1 MTTRRANRGCLS
13 VLVGWLFMPDAP
25 PPRKKRRK
33 KRRVPTPDAVTEIA
47 PATEEPLLD
56 LAADDDLLDG
66 EYDGAEEDEEREEDE
81 VVTEVA
87 PPPLPYHVRDDFLSR
102 AEASFYH
109 VLVTALGD
117 EVVVLTKVNL
127 ADVFFVTNPDER
139 LRYRAKINRK
149 HVDFLICQP
158 DTMTPLLGVELDDI
172 SHQRERRQ
180 VRDAFVDH
188 VFESAALPLMR
199 VPVKY
204 AYNTKLLREQVL
216 DDIVARVRG
225 LQSQTTEAPDNSA
238 GPSPRPGYEP
248 RCPRCELPM
257 VKRQVRRGPHEGR
270 WLYGCRNYPACRE
283 VIYLDE

>member
-33 KRRVPTPDAVTEIA
+33 KRRIPTPDAVKERT
-47 PATEEPLLD
+47 PAAEEPLLD

-81 VVTEVA
+81 VVTDVA
-87 PPPLPYHVRDDFLSR
+87 PPRLPYRVRDDFLSR
-102 AEASFYH
+102 AEASFYR
-109 VLVTALGD
+109 VLVNALGD
-117 EVVVLTKVNL
+117 RVVVLTKVNL
-127 ADVFFVTNPDER
+127 ADVFFVMTPAER
-139 LRYRAKINRK
+139 MRYRAKINRK
-149 HVDFLICQP
+149 HVDFLICQSG
-158 DTMTPLLGVELDDI
+158 TMTPLLGIELDDF
-172 SHQRERRQ
+172 SHQRQDRQ
-180 VRDAFVDH
+180 ARDAFVDH

-204 AYNTKLLREQVL
+204 AYNTKLLQEQVL
-216 DDIVARVRG
+216 ADIVERVRSLKG
-225 LQSQTTEAPDNSA
+225 QTTEASDPTA
-238 GPSPRPGYEP
+238 EPSPRPGYEP
-248 RCPRCELPM
+248 RCPRCDLPM
-257 VKRQVRRGPHEGR
+257 VKRQVWRGPHEGR